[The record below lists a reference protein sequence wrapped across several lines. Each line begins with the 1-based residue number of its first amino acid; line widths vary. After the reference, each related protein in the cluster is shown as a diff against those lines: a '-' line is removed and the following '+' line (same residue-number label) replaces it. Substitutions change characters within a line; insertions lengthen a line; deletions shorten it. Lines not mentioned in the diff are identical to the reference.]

1 MFCLFDESQDTP
13 KLTLM
18 SFTKELLQRVTDEAD
33 RTKVLDIFRNNL
45 GARSYKLREASAL
58 EVGAI
63 AEILK
68 TEKFCE
74 LLIESYLALFKD
86 NYMEVRKN
94 AIKQIS
100 ALAVC
105 LDQTV
110 FLEKIFTFLS
120 PLAAETN
127 PVITYHRFGRLI

>member
-1 MFCLFDESQDTP
+1 M
-13 KLTLM
+13 KL
-18 SFTKELLQRVTDEAD
+18 
-33 RTKVLDIFRNNL
+33 LDIVHPAAKTL
-45 GARSYKLREASAL
+45 VDIAQAQDA
-58 EVGAI
+58 EVGDGTTTVVLLA

-74 LLIESYLALFKD
+74 LLLEPYLALFKD

-100 ALAVC
+100 ALAGC
-105 LDQTV
+105 LDQSV
-110 FLEKIFTFLS
+110 FLEKIFTFLA

-127 PVITYHRFGRLI
+127 PVIT

>member
-1 MFCLFDESQDTP
+1 
-13 KLTLM
+13 M
-18 SFTKELLQRVTDEAD
+18 SFTKELLQRVTDESD
-33 RTKVLDIFRNNL
+33 RTKVLDIFRGNL

-63 AEILK
+63 AAILQ
-68 TEKFCE
+68 TAKFCE
-74 LLIESYLALFKD
+74 LLLEPYLALFKD

-100 ALAVC
+100 ALATC
-105 LDQTV
+105 LEQSV
-110 FLEKIFTFLS
+110 FLEKIFTFLA

-127 PVITYHRFGRLI
+127 PVITYQCAERVI